1 MLLTIMPGPDNI
13 FVLTISLSQ
22 GKREGIFTSLGLA
35 MGVLVHTIIAATGL
49 AIIIKQSEFA
59 FTGIKLCGAFYLFY
73 MAYKALS
80 EKRIEMSSESGNNSS
95 PTLQLIQKGFLMNVL
110 NPKVA
115 LFFIA
120 FFATVYQ
127 PPGHEC
133 HVSNVYTRNYVCN
146 TSVSHF
152 QHRCIFGWQAH
163 SLYEQSGVL
172 EYHQMEQ
179 NYYSHRIGI
188 IINPIT
194 QMIKK

>member
-49 AIIIKQSEFA
+49 AIVIKQSEFA

-120 FFATVYQ
+120 FLPQFISHQRMSVTYQMFILGITFAIQ
-127 PPGHEC
+127 A
-133 HVSNVYTRNYVCN
+133 
-146 TSVSHF
+146 F
-152 QHRCIFGWQAH
+152 LIFSIVAYLAGKLTHYMNSPRFWNITKW
-163 SLYEQSGVL
+163 SK
-172 EYHQMEQ
+172 
-179 NYYSHRIGI
+179 I
-188 IINPIT
+188 IILTALGLLLILSR
-194 QMIKK
+194 K